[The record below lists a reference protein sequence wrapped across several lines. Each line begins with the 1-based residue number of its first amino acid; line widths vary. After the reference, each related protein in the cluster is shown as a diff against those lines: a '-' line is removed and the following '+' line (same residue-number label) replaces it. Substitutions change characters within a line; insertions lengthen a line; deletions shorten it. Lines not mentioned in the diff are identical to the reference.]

1 MGEIAMAKRYY
12 TFSLGNTKEDW
23 LISKV
28 HMNIGRVYTEE
39 CDFVNAMYAFNT
51 ALHINLKL
59 YSGEDMRTVEA
70 QEMIAHI
77 HTKQGNNDLAVCVY
91 TLTLAMRK
99 RVFGKDHL
107 QTAETLNKY
116 AHMHVNR

>member
-1 MGEIAMAKRYY
+1 MAKRYY

-59 YSGEDMRTVEA
+59 YGREDMRTVEA
-70 QEMIAHI
+70 QEMIAHS
-77 HTKQGNNDLAVCVY
+77 HGKQGNGHLAVPLY
-91 TLTLAMRK
+91 TNALEMK
-99 RVFGKDHL
+99 ERVFGKGHL

-116 AHMHVNR
+116 AHIYVNR